1 MTKLLK
7 NGKPKGKK
15 EKVFDLVLVDMH
27 ASYNMEQIVSVK
39 RNMYNSNLKY
49 IAISYR
55 WGELPEELIETPDYT
70 ALIKSFKSSHLLHF
84 CDWIMEDPDL
94 KGIQYLWIDV
104 ISVDQQNKVGKQ
116 GTILKMR
123 QIYEMAAYILAIP
136 DLHYE
141 HLYKNTANSEMM
153 DLIYKH
159 SEVIHQDIYDST
171 TNDDSD
177 DYYSDDSNIYY
188 NDDSDDSDDIFTRQ
202 YSNNHNDSDNE
213 YYSIIQK
220 LKAKNRMGENN
231 EIIMKIKELIKEND
245 ELKKEKEIERNQ
257 LKQKKD
263 ELKKAYQFLAYL
275 IDDWSNR
282 VWVISEYQIAKEKY
296 EKHGTPLKYTFLSL
310 LWNQTAYGIIRPF
323 FSYTFDGQ
331 SGCKDLGVDKS
342 TPLEYSNVNNSSKFI
357 SYLKSRLVQQS
368 FIDMMVAS
376 NASRNEDR
384 FYAVLPSWNKYK
396 HLTKNRKTISSW
408 KITNMLSVKLKLY
421 ELMEDNDGDLWDK
434 ARLLYY
440 SSIYDTA
447 PVLPSFA
454 TYQQSNLSINE
465 IDKTDYASEWAL
477 SCIPDYE
484 KEQGPIFKQ
493 NLRSIQ
499 FNKQERYLSIN
510 VDKCFIFATDPSTA
524 PWSPY
529 ELLKYSL
536 VDNDIDRLLL
546 VYIPYFTL
554 DIPDENH
561 RLPIYEN
568 SRPRLSGTLLLG
580 NKNRNRW
587 ILYRLQVCGDFKRPS
602 LCSYKEYT
610 FNVY

>member
-1 MTKLLK
+1 MTKLLE
-7 NGKPKGKK
+7 NGEPKEE
-15 EKVFDLVLVDMH
+15 EKVFDLVLVDMYE
-27 ASYNMEQIVSVK
+27 SYSRKQIVSVK
-39 RNMYNSNLKY
+39 RNMYDSNLKY

-55 WGELPEELIETPDYT
+55 WGELREELLETPDYT
-70 ALIKSFKSSHLLHF
+70 ALISSFNSSHLIQL
-84 CDWIMEDPDL
+84 CNWLQEDPEFKEL
-94 KGIQYLWIDV
+94 SIRYLWIDA
-104 ISVDQQNKVGKQ
+104 ISVDQQNEERKKD
-116 GTILKMR
+116 TILKMDL
-123 QIYEMAAYILAIP
+123 IYKMATYILAIP

-159 SEVIHQDIYDST
+159 SEVIHHDIFFHPV

-177 DYYSDDSNIYY
+177 DIL
-188 NDDSDDSDDIFTRQ
+188 TRQ
-202 YSNNHNDSDNE
+202 HSNNHNDSDNE

-220 LKAKNRMGENN
+220 LKDENRMDENN

-275 IDDWSNR
+275 IEDWSNR

-310 LWNQTAYGIIRPF
+310 LWNQTAYGIIWPF
-323 FSYTFDGQ
+323 FSYTFDDQ
-331 SGCKDLGVDKS
+331 PESKDLDVDKT
-342 TPLEYSNVNNSSKFI
+342 TPLEYSNVDNSSKFI

-368 FIDMMVAS
+368 FMDMMIAS
-376 NASRNEDR
+376 NASRNQDR
-384 FYAVLPSWNKYK
+384 FYAVLPLWNKYK
-396 HLTKNRKTISSW
+396 HLTINRKTISDW
-408 KITNMLSVKLKLY
+408 NITNMLSVKLKLY

-440 SSIYDTA
+440 SSIYGTE
-447 PVLPSFA
+447 PVIPSFA
-454 TYQQSNLSINE
+454 TFQQPNLSIDE
-465 IDKTDYASEWAL
+465 IDYPDYASEWAL

-499 FNKQERYLSIN
+499 FNKQERCLSIN
-510 VDKCFIFATDPSTA
+510 VDKCFIFATDRLTP
-524 PWSPY
+524 PWSPD

-536 VDNDIDRLLL
+536 VDNDIDRAVLI
-546 VYIPYFTL
+546 YIPYFT
-554 DIPDENH
+554 INMPDESH
-561 RLPIYEN
+561 PLSIYKN
-568 SRPRLSGTLLLG
+568 SRPALSGTLLLG
-580 NKNRNRW
+580 NMDRNRW
-587 ILYRLQVCGDFKRPS
+587 LLYRLQVCHALNFMPLRSCK
-602 LCSYKEYT
+602 KYT